1 MIRYIIAVAFVS
13 GSIMITPSLSEAA
26 QPAQLMVGDPSG
38 RNVAFSFDQGGNGG
52 NAAVRIETHQ
62 VGDPG
67 AKLSIWIDHS
77 RSRLFSRI
85 LTTDDCKYGDNGAQ
99 CRFVIDRESPDY
111 RRFVVAF
118 KLGKTAHIEVENAGA
133 MQMSNDISLVG
144 FARKLGPRS

>member
-1 MIRYIIAVAFVS
+1 MIRHFIAAALIGAVVALAS
-13 GSIMITPSLSEAA
+13 SLAEAA

-38 RNVAFSFDQGGNGG
+38 RNAVFSFDQDNNGR
-52 NAAVRIETHQ
+52 ATALRIETHQ

-67 AKLSIWIDHS
+67 AKLSIWVDHS

-99 CRFVIDRESPDY
+99 CRFVIDRKSPDY

-118 KLGKTAHIEVENAGA
+118 KLGKTAHIEVQNAGA

-144 FARKLGPRS
+144 FARKLGSRS